1 MGLRKDLRL
10 RRRADFDAVFKSGR
24 IWADQL
30 LVLRALPN
38 NLDHNRYGFVTSKK
52 LGGAVVRNRTRR
64 RLREIAR
71 ETPARDGYD
80 VVLSAKSSA
89 SRAEF
94 GALRESVARLFVKG
108 GLVVEGTGNK
118 EPGTREG
125 RASEDSAAAPEAG
138 KRRLRGDLG
147 GSEND
152 G

>member
-71 ETPARDGYD
+71 ETPAKDGFD
-80 VVLSAKSSA
+80 VVLSAKSIA
-89 SRAEF
+89 ARAEF
-94 GALRESVARLFVKG
+94 SALRESVAGLLAKG
-108 GLVVEGTGNK
+108 GLLAPTQSSIDKHQTGDA
-118 EPGTREG
+118 R
-125 RASEDSAAAPEAG
+125 
-138 KRRLRGDLG
+138 
-147 GSEND
+147 
-152 G
+152 